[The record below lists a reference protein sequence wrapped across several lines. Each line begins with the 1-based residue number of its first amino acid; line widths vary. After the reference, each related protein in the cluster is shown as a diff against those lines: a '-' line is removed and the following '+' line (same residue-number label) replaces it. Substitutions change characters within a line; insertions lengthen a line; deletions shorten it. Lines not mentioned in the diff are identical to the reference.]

1 MKVYIRG
8 VNKYLKHNVNRVT
21 KKMSGNW
28 AKSWAEL
35 LSALCTVSHRYYGN
49 TLEAA
54 VFFHGLSLLSKN
66 TVESL
71 LV

>member
-1 MKVYIRG
+1 
-8 VNKYLKHNVNRVT
+8 
-21 KKMSGNW
+21 MSGNW